1 MNTKP
6 FPLLRWTLYCLA
18 GWIVGIGL
26 LIAISGLLEMLHW
39 SGKSGQ
45 GAIGVGMGMGV
56 GVMQWLIIRKYVPN
70 ALTWVWCLLAGI
82 GIPFL
87 VYDYL
92 STWIPYSAD
101 IMVAVSALVG
111 AVITSLLQY
120 YFVLKPVSSRA
131 KLWIPYSTVGW
142 VSYNLLFGV
151 YMVLDV
157 IHMRNVVGIILAFTL
172 VLGGGPLMGYITG
185 SGLKKI
191 FSSSG
196 QDAAAVS

>member
-1 MNTKP
+1 MNTTP

-18 GWIVGIGL
+18 GWIIGIGL
-26 LIAISGLLEMLHW
+26 LIAISGLFDLLHI

-45 GAIGVGMGMGV
+45 EAIGLGMAMGV
-56 GVMQWLIIRKYVPN
+56 GVMQWLIIRKYVSN
-70 ALTWVWCLLAGI
+70 GLTWVWCLLGGL

-101 IMVAVSALVG
+101 SMVVVVAIIG
-111 AVITSLLQY
+111 AIITAFLQY
-120 YFVLKPVSSRA
+120 YFVLKPVSPRA
-131 KLWIPYSTVGW
+131 KLWIPYCIVGW

-151 YMVLDV
+151 YMVFDV
-157 IHMRNVVGIILAFTL
+157 IHMRNVLGIILAFTL

-185 SGLKKI
+185 IGLKKI
-191 FSSSG
+191 LLSQG
-196 QDAAAVS
+196 EEPARVS

>member
-1 MNTKP
+1 M
-6 FPLLRWTLYCLA
+6 A
-18 GWIVGIGL
+18 GWIIGIGL
-26 LIAISGLLEMLHW
+26 LIAISGLFDLLHI

-45 GAIGVGMGMGV
+45 GAIGLGMGMGV
-56 GVMQWLIIRKYVPN
+56 GIMQWLIIRKYVN
-70 ALTWVWCLLAGI
+70 NGLTWVWCLLGGL

-101 IMVAVSALVG
+101 VMVAVSALVG

-151 YMVLDV
+151 SMALDV

-185 SGLKKI
+185 AGLKKV
-191 FSSSG
+191 FSSPG